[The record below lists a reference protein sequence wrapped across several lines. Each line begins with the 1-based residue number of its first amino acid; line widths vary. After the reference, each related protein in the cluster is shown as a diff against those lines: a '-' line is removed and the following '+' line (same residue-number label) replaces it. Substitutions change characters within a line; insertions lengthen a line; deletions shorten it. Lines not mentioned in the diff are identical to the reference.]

1 MTEPL
6 SQWFHVLIR
15 RESPDVQVDLLQRLV
30 ASMVLRRRQI
40 EYRQSRQ
47 KRWDLR
53 HEAYTRQRTPVQP
66 PTVVPEV
73 TPQHVEAELLIQQTT
88 GPDHNEDQSIGV
100 VAAPQSAI
108 TLTTLDRKL
117 YHKLAAPSRISRG
130 TSATLN
136 PKTRALVPPP
146 PRSAAASREFVCEY
160 CCLVLDGQL
169 ARDRGRWM

>member
-6 SQWFHVLIR
+6 SQWFHVLIK
-15 RESPDVQVDLLQRLV
+15 RESPDLQGDLLQRLV
-30 ASMVLRRRQI
+30 ASMILRRRQI

-53 HEAYTRQRTPVQP
+53 HEAYTRQRTRVQP
-66 PTVVPEV
+66 ARVVSGVSPE
-73 TPQHVEAELLIQQTT
+73 HVEAEVLIQQTI
-88 GPDHNEDQSIGV
+88 GPDYNESQRSGNT
-100 VAAPQSAI
+100 ATQSAI

-117 YHKLAAPSRISRG
+117 YHELAAPSRISRG
-130 TSATLN
+130 TSATLKAN
-136 PKTRALVPPP
+136 TRALVPPP

-169 ARDRGRWM
+169 ARDQGRWM